1 MREAHAL
8 PNSVK
13 VWLRATK
20 ILQNCAKNLFDGFA
34 ERHILHVPR
43 HCGFGVPEVFFPS
56 RLTREPIRSVNR
68 IGLALYVNREDAR
81 TVDL

>member
-1 MREAHAL
+1 MREA
-8 PNSVK
+8 
-13 VWLRATK
+13 RAPQIGESLVTCDEDFAE
-20 ILQNCAKNLFDGFA
+20 LCKNLFDGFA

>member
-13 VWLRATK
+13 FVTRDEDFAEL
-20 ILQNCAKNLFDGFA
+20 CKNLFDGFA